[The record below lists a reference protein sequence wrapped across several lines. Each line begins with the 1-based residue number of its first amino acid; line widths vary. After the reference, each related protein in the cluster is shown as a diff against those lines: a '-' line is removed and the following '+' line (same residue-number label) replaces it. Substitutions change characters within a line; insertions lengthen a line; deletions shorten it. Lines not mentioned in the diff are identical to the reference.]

1 MSRYARSPWIPTL
14 IAVLAASLAGGCAQ
28 EAAPPEES
36 FPEVQYDT
44 IEDSLAELE
53 TELNVQLTL
62 LNNFGVDGMR
72 VESEVVGSRVILGGT
87 VHDPATQELAGAVV
101 SSLTGV
107 EDVDNRIVVA
117 PSEDFAAE
125 DDTPAEEVQQQLA
138 DATLEAR
145 IKLALF
151 GAVGL
156 DATQLEIEAV
166 NGTVSVG
173 GELSSEEAKAVA
185 LAAADATEGVTRVID
200 MVEVAQPVV
209 TERES

>member
-14 IAVLAASLAGGCAQ
+14 IAALAASLAGGCAQ
-28 EAAPPEES
+28 ESAPPEES

-44 IEDSLAELE
+44 IEASLAELE
-53 TELNVQLTL
+53 TELHVQLAL
-62 LNNFGVDGMR
+62 FDNFGLDGMR

-87 VHDPATQELAGAVV
+87 VHDPATQELAGGVV
-101 SSLTGV
+101 ASLTGV

-117 PSEDFAAE
+117 PSEDFAGE
-125 DDTPAEEVQQQLA
+125 DDTTAEVQQELA

-156 DATQLEIEAV
+156 DAAQLEIEAV

-173 GELSSEEAKAVA
+173 GELSSEESKAAA
-185 LAAADATEGVTRVID
+185 LATVDATEGVTQVID

-209 TERES
+209 TEQAS

>member
-1 MSRYARSPWIPTL
+1 MFRFARSPWIPTL

-28 EAAPPEES
+28 EMTPPEES

-44 IEDSLAELE
+44 IEASLAELE
-53 TELNVQLTL
+53 TELAVQLAL
-62 LNNFGVDGMR
+62 YDNFGVDGMR

-87 VHDPATQELAGAVV
+87 VHDPATQELAGGVV
-101 SSLTGV
+101 ASLTGV

-125 DDTPAEEVQQQLA
+125 DGTTAEAQQELA

-156 DATQLEIEAV
+156 DAAQLEIEAV

-173 GELSSEEAKAVA
+173 GELSSEATKAAA
-185 LAAADATEGVTRVID
+185 LAAVDATEGVTQVID
-200 MVEVAQPVV
+200 MVQVAQPVV
-209 TERES
+209 TEQAS

>member
-44 IEDSLAELE
+44 IEASLAELE
-53 TELNVQLTL
+53 TELDVQLAL
-62 LNNFGVDGMR
+62 YDNFGVDGMR

-87 VHDPATQELAGAVV
+87 VHDPATQELAGGVV
-101 SSLTGV
+101 ASLTGV

-125 DDTPAEEVQQQLA
+125 DDTTAEAQQELA

-156 DATQLEIEAV
+156 DAAQLEIEAV

-173 GELSSEEAKAVA
+173 GELSSEESKAAA
-185 LAAADATEGVTRVID
+185 LAAVDATEGVTQVID
-200 MVEVAQPVV
+200 MVQVAQPVV
-209 TERES
+209 TEQAS

>member
-1 MSRYARSPWIPTL
+1 MSRYARSSWIPTL
-14 IAVLAASLAGGCAQ
+14 IAVLAVSLAGGCAQ

-53 TELNVQLTL
+53 TELNVQLAL
-62 LNNFGVDGMR
+62 FDNFGVDGMR

-87 VHDPATQELAGAVV
+87 VHDPATQELAGDVV
-101 SSLTGV
+101 ASLTGV

-117 PSEDFAAE
+117 PSEDLAAE
-125 DDTPAEEVQQQLA
+125 DDTAAEAEQELA

-156 DATQLEIEAV
+156 DAAQLEIEAV
-166 NGTVSVG
+166 NGTVTVG
-173 GELSSEEAKAVA
+173 GELSSEESKAAA
-185 LAAADATEGVTRVID
+185 LAAVDATEGVTQVID
-200 MVEVAQPVV
+200 MVQVAQPVV
-209 TERES
+209 TEQAS

>member
-44 IEDSLAELE
+44 IEASLAELE
-53 TELNVQLTL
+53 TELDVQLAL
-62 LNNFGVDGMR
+62 YDNFGVDGMR

-87 VHDPATQELAGAVV
+87 VHDPATQELAGGVV
-101 SSLTGV
+101 ASLTGV

-117 PSEDFAAE
+117 PSEDLAAE
-125 DDTPAEEVQQQLA
+125 DDTAAEAQQGLA

-156 DATQLEIEAV
+156 DAAQLEIEAV

-173 GELSSEEAKAVA
+173 GELSSEESKAAA
-185 LAAADATEGVTRVID
+185 LAAVDATEGVTQVID
-200 MVEVAQPVV
+200 MVQVAQPVV
-209 TERES
+209 TEQAS

>member
-14 IAVLAASLAGGCAQ
+14 IAVLAVSLAGGCAQ

-44 IEDSLAELE
+44 IEASLAELE
-53 TELNVQLTL
+53 TELDVQLAL
-62 LNNFGVDGMR
+62 YDNFGVDGMR

-87 VHDPATQELAGAVV
+87 VHDPATQELAAGVV
-101 SSLTGV
+101 AGLTGV

-117 PSEDFAAE
+117 PSEDLAAE
-125 DDTPAEEVQQQLA
+125 DDTTAEAQQGLA

-145 IKLALF
+145 IMLALF

-156 DATQLEIEAV
+156 DAAQLEIEAV

-173 GELSSEEAKAVA
+173 GELSSEESKAAA
-185 LAAADATEGVTRVID
+185 LAAVDDTEGVTQVID
-200 MVEVAQPVV
+200 MVQVAQPVV
-209 TERES
+209 TEQAS